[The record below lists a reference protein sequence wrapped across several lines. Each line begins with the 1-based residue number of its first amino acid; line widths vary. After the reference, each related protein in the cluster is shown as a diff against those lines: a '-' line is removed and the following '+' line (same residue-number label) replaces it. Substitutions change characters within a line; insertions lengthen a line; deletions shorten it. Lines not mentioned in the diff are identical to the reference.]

1 MQVTVLCFGILREAL
16 GAEFV
21 LELPVAATVEQILR
35 QCAERTPELSAMW
48 PRIAIAVNQAY
59 CSRETVLQQG
69 DEVAL
74 LPPVS
79 GGGPIFV

>member
-1 MQVTVLCFGILREAL
+1 
-16 GAEFV
+16 
-21 LELPVAATVEQILR
+21 
-35 QCAERTPELSAMW
+35 MW